1 MSAITTH
8 ILDVSTG
15 FPARGVSVILWRG
28 LENSTWKVI
37 GKGVTDEDGRAR
49 DLLDADAVLEAGNYR
64 LTFDTG
70 EYFQKQ
76 QIEGFYPQV
85 TVAFT
90 VRSATQHYHVPLLLS
105 PFGYSTYRGS

>member
-8 ILDVSTG
+8 ILDISTG
-15 FPARGVSVILWRG
+15 IPARGVAVQ
-28 LENSTWKVI
+28 LERETSDGWEVI
-37 GKGVTDEDGRAR
+37 GEGQTDDDGRLR
-49 DLLDADAVLEAGNYR
+49 DLLEAEAILQTGNYR

-70 EYFQKQ
+70 NYFAQH

-85 TVAFT
+85 SVAFF
-90 VRSATQHYHVPLLLS
+90 VKNAAQHFHVPLLLS